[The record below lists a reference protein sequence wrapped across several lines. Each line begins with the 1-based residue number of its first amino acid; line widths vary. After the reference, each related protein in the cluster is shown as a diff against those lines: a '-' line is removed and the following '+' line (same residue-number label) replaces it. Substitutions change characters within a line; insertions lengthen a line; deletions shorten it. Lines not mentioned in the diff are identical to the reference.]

1 MEQQPDFEKEEL
13 FFFLLEQLIE
23 LYAEPFYKQPP
34 NKNSPAIQTVFD
46 YISGHYA
53 EHIRLDELASLA
65 GMNKYTLL
73 RAFTRLRGI
82 TPYRYLETVRV
93 NEAKKLLE
101 QGIEPIEAAMQTG
114 FVDQSHFS
122 NFFKDFIGLTPKQ
135 YQNIFKDNPRPGK
148 EYYET
153 K

>member
-1 MEQQPDFEKEEL
+1 
-13 FFFLLEQLIE
+13 
-23 LYAEPFYKQPP
+23 
-34 NKNSPAIQTVFD
+34 
-46 YISGHYA
+46 
-53 EHIRLDELASLA
+53 
-65 GMNKYTLL
+65 
-73 RAFTRLRGI
+73 FTRLRGI

-135 YQNIFKDNPRPGK
+135 YQNIFKDNPRANSF
-148 EYYET
+148 
-153 K
+153 